1 MDRLEQSLAV
11 AAPPAL
17 AEAARAAGCPPEGVR
32 ALERDG
38 PDRRPRSGPRLRQ
51 LDVREIAATALA
63 LARRAPLTP
72 AALRDATGTSRKYVM
87 AILADLDRRG
97 ILRRTPDGHLPGPTG
112 CGRDRRREPAMTR
125 PPSRRSCSPAA
136 GRAGSGATSWP
147 SRSTAGPCSTT
158 PSTPSGRSPAEILVV
173 AAPDG
178 APSLPA
184 GHALWSTTRRHLRL
198 EAGGLKQLRAE
209 VGKGAI
215 GQGITQLHGKNP
227 LPLAVVVH
235 PDNANNLRSIQNAIV
250 PPGPNGKPKPIS
262 PAIEEVNNGQKAA
275 DTIRTVTNA
284 VKIILSVIAVLL
296 LIISL
301 MLIANTIRL
310 SIYARRREVEVMR
323 LVGATNWF
331 IRWPFVIEGLIV
343 GLAGAGIAVAML
355 WVGKVTII
363 DPLSQNFALIDN
375 FSTVGFVPL
384 IIVLLGASVVVS
396 MIGSGIVLRRF
407 LRI

>member
-1 MDRLEQSLAV
+1 MRRIFFFIAEAFRALRRSASPSLAAIV
-11 AAPPAL
+11 TVVMTTL
-17 AEAARAAGCPPEGVR
+17 LLGVFIPVIK
-32 ALERDG
+32 A
-38 PDRRPRSGPRLRQ
+38 SSTTTQ
-51 LDVREIAATALA
+51 NVQSQLA
-63 LARRAPLTP
+63 LYVYMFP
-72 AALRDATGTSRKYVM
+72 DATTKQAKAAQKKIDKIPHVE
-87 AILADLDRRG
+87 
-97 ILRRTPDGHLPGPTG
+97 RTDFVSKN
-112 CGRDRRREPAMTR
+112 E
-125 PPSRRSCSPAA
+125 
-136 GRAGSGATSWP
+136 
-147 SRSTAGPCSTT
+147 
-158 PSTPSGRSPAEILVV
+158 
-173 AAPDG
+173 
-178 APSLPA
+178 
-184 GHALWSTTRRHLRL
+184 
-198 EAGGLKQLRAE
+198 GLKQLRTE
-209 VGKGAI
+209 IGKGPI

-250 PPGPNGKPKPIS
+250 PPGADGKPKPIS

-343 GLAGAGIAVAML
+343 GLAGAGIAVGML
-355 WVGKVTII
+355 YVGKVMII

-384 IIVLLGASVVVS
+384 IIVLLAASIVVS
-396 MIGSGIVLRRF
+396 MIGSGITLRRF
-407 LRI
+407 LRV